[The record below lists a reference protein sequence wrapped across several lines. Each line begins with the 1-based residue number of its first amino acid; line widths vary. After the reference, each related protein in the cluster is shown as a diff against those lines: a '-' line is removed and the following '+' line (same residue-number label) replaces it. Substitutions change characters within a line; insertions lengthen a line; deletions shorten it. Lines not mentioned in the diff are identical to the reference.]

1 MNSPTSCCGSHYII
15 YTHTAFN
22 YTACDSSDSCASA
35 KVEIRVGS
43 GGSNNAE
50 EGPVPNVLLAET
62 NERTNFNVLDYNHP
76 LVQLGDEIF
85 VKKASEPQ
93 HGTVMVL
100 SGGQKMIYSP
110 DNGYEGDDC
119 KFCLCIVEYCR
130 TG

>member
-1 MNSPTSCCGSHYII
+1 
-15 YTHTAFN
+15 
-22 YTACDSSDSCASA
+22 
-35 KVEIRVGS
+35 VGS
-43 GGSNNAE
+43 SSVIGGGNAE

-76 LVQLGDEIF
+76 VVQLGDEIF

-110 DNGYEGDDC
+110 DKGYEGDDC
-119 KFCLCIVEYCR
+119 KLFVFVEYRRCQMEL
-130 TG
+130 